1 MDGSDEFEPTTEDAH
16 IRSPG
21 VRERRFSF
29 SRVLR
34 KTIQRRS
41 RTSAYA
47 LIGAEYIQSW
57 PLSGMSLRYL
67 LYGIRILLGL
77 ALAVAGFVE
86 GDSVT
91 IVAWL
96 VVAVSGAISFWNDS
110 GRCLAV

>member
-1 MDGSDEFEPTTEDAH
+1 
-16 IRSPG
+16 
-21 VRERRFSF
+21 
-29 SRVLR
+29 
-34 KTIQRRS
+34 
-41 RTSAYA
+41 
-47 LIGAEYIQSW
+47 
-57 PLSGMSLRYL
+57 MSLRYL